1 MTGVGNAGTASVT
14 DRPRTFVLVH
24 GAWHGGWCWRRVADL
39 LMARGNRVFTPT
51 LTGVGDRA
59 HLFSKDISLQTHV
72 EDILAVVETEEL
84 SDFVLVG
91 HSYGGF
97 VISGVA
103 DALRERVSHYV
114 YLDASV
120 PPDMSPGASFS
131 WADFNPPEAREARLK
146 LVREQGNGVALPAPP
161 PSAFAVTKASD
172 VAWLQRQL
180 RPMPVGTYIGT
191 FTFASSGSNGL
202 KRTYIASS
210 KPPYALLVSTR
221 NRIRDDN
228 TWSFTT
234 IEAGHDSMVTAPDE
248 LASLLM
254 VA

>member
-1 MTGVGNAGTASVT
+1 
-14 DRPRTFVLVH
+14 
-24 GAWHGGWCWRRVADL
+24 
-39 LMARGNRVFTPT
+39 MARGNRVFTPT

-120 PPDMSPGASFS
+120 PPDMSRGASFS

-146 LVREQGNGVALPAPP
+146 SVREQGNGVALPAPP
-161 PSAFAVTKASD
+161 PSAFAVTKTSD
-172 VAWLQRQL
+172 VAWLQRHL
-180 RPMPVGTYIGT
+180 RPMPVRTYIGT
-191 FTFASSGSNGL
+191 FTFESSGSNGL